1 MKHIIFTISILFSLT
16 SISQELTKNVYF
28 DVDDFTL
35 TQESK
40 KILDEFLPKIQNKK
54 IKIKGFTDSTGSNTY
69 NIALSIKRANSV
81 AEYLISNGIDKQNIT
96 TLEGKGEVNNAS
108 TFSQNRRVTI
118 TAPNTELIPE
128 HLSKTKDEKLNQAT
142 IDKIKVG
149 DILNIGGLEFH
160 GGRHFLKSYSLPI
173 LDELTDILEKNPNL
187 KIEIQ
192 GHICCQATG
201 DGLDTDTGTHDLSEN
216 RAEAIYNELINRGIS
231 PERLSHKGYGS
242 SRKIREEVDAESMQ
256 KNRRVSILIIEK

>member
-16 SISQELTKNVYF
+16 SIGQELTKNVYF
-28 DVDDFTL
+28 EIDSFTL

-40 KILDEFLPKIQNKK
+40 KVLDEFLPSIHNKK
-54 IKIKGFTDSTGSNTY
+54 LEIKGFTDSTGSTSYNTS
-69 NIALSIKRANSV
+69 LSIKRANSV
-81 AEYLISNGIDKQNIT
+81 AEYLISNGVVKQNIK
-96 TLEGKGEVNNAS
+96 TLEGKGETNNAS

-118 TAPNTELIPE
+118 TAANIELNQE
-128 HLSKTKDEKLNQAT
+128 HLSKTKDEELNQAT

-173 LDELTDILEKNPNL
+173 LDELTDILENNPSL

-192 GHICCQATG
+192 GHICCQDTG
-201 DGLDTDTGTHDLSEN
+201 DGLDTDTGTYDLSEN
-216 RAEAIYNELINRGIS
+216 RAEAIYNELIERGIS

-256 KNRRVSILIIEK
+256 KNRRVSILIVKK